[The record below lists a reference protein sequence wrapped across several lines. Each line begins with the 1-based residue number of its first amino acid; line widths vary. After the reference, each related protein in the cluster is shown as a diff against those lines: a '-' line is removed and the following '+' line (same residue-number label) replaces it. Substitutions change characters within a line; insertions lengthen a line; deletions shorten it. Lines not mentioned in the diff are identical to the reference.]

1 MKWLPMFTKITTS
14 KQQPKRENMQ
24 IKSSQLVITRHTAL
38 VEYLKE
44 IKLVHPNVEVIE
56 HATPEMVKDRVVFG
70 VLPHSLSC
78 LTTSFTEVPLVL
90 PAELRGV
97 ELSIEDIR
105 KYAKSPV
112 TYIVQ
117 AVNTGES

>member
-1 MKWLPMFTKITTS
+1 MFTKITTS

-24 IKSSQLVITRHTAL
+24 SKSAQLVITRHAAL

-44 IKLVHPNVEVIE
+44 IKIVHPDVEVIE
-56 HATPEMVKDRVVFG
+56 HATPEMVKDRDVFG

-105 KYAKSPV
+105 KYAKPPV

-117 AVNTGES
+117 AVKTGE